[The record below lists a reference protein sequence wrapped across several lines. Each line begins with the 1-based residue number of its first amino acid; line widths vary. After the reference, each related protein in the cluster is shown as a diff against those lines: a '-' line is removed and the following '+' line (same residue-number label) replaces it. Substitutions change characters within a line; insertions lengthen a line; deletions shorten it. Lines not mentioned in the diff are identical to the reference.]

1 MRLWEP
7 GEYAVLGLLYE
18 QPRHGY
24 ALAREFAPGTELRQV
39 VRLEISQL
47 YATLKK
53 LELLGLIAVAESSAS
68 EAAGDATT
76 GAARTDKRAGLR
88 RSERRIYTTTSAGRV
103 EFETW
108 LAKPVQR
115 PRDLRLT
122 FLLKLFFALRRSTD
136 DALALLGRQEEALAG
151 FHATLS
157 QQLAQRL
164 LPPADPPTRTS
175 RFGLLVLRARLRQTE
190 AAQAWLG
197 DLRTD
202 LVETPPNRPAWTG
215 GAASHAPEA
224 APPRDPHATT
234 T

>member
-1 MRLWEP
+1 MRLGEP
-7 GEYAVLGLLYE
+7 GEYAVLGLLCE

-53 LELLGLIAVAESSAS
+53 LELLGLIANAEPHVR
-68 EAAGDATT
+68 EAAGD
-76 GAARTDKRAGLR
+76 GAAATARADARASLR
-88 RSERRIYTTTSAGRV
+88 RSERRVYTTTPAGRA

-108 LAKPVQR
+108 LHVPVPR

-122 FLLKLFFALRRSTD
+122 FLLKLFFALRRTTD
-136 DALALLGRQEEALAG
+136 DALALLDRQEDSLAT
-151 FHATLS
+151 FHAALS

-164 LPPADPPTRTS
+164 APMEGALTRSS

-197 DLRTD
+197 DLRAD
-202 LVETPPNRPAWTG
+202 LLETPPH
-215 GAASHAPEA
+215 HAPHSGSVIKPTAEEPLPQ
-224 APPRDPHATT
+224 APG
-234 T
+234 